1 MRDFYFLTSRPLT
14 AKDCFD
20 KLKEKIKNIQGT
32 NSPDEIQLYI
42 SGKWRSFLWFYN
54 DRLTD
59 YFAGFPDE
67 ELEEYKK
74 QIPIIDPY
82 INHFETHRSI
92 DAKRVIAVLM
102 QLYPELYIDINDE
115 TEWQGTAQE
124 YLDTEFDY

>member
-14 AKDCFD
+14 AKECFD

-67 ELEEYKK
+67 ELDEYKK